1 MINVIS
7 ILWTYCKL
15 IQGGFVVCIVG
26 VGLLYLA
33 GPLAYIVE
41 KAGGKARAEAEEVCD
56 IIPRDI
62 HTKITLKI
70 GSSHVYMN
78 TAD

>member
-1 MINVIS
+1 M
-7 ILWTYCKL
+7 
-15 IQGGFVVCIVG
+15 CIVG

-62 HTKITLKI
+62 HTKITFKI
-70 GSSHVYMN
+70 GSSRVDMN
-78 TAD
+78 TDGLKEE